1 MTDVEEDPVFSEDS
15 DTRTVDE
22 HVKADPDVHRNVGS
36 RVTAKDSDGEI
47 YLTYSLSGTDAGYFT
62 IVPATGQ
69 IKTMMKLDYEAK
81 NSFSVVVTA
90 TDPTDRSDTINITIE
105 VDDVAEAP
113 DIVPDG
119 VSVSGETDVDYNE
132 NGTGAVG
139 TYEAEGPE
147 AASARWTLDGP
158 DASHFMLDG
167 TAGMSTMLKF
177 KSAPDFEMPRGRP
190 MSDTNTNEYMVTVKA
205 EAGGEMAMQAV
216 NVMVT
221 NVVELGMLTGDGE
234 PQPTPRTSMDTVAT
248 YTLTAI
254 EDGPTVT
261 WSLDGT
267 DMSDFM
273 LEGTGMSRTLNFKNA
288 PDYEMPA
295 DADGDNEYMV
305 TVKAEAGGEM
315 AMQAVNVMVTNVVEL
330 GMLSGDGSFSYAEGG
345 TDTVATYTLTAIE
358 DGPTVTWSQDSTDMS
373 DFMLEG
379 TGMSRTLNVKNAPD
393 YEMPA
398 DA

>member
-1 MTDVEEDPVFSEDS
+1 MHIPDYMENGTAAAANYMATDPEGKAITWTVLGSTGDDTFDVEDLKVTAKGGPRTMLAFKSAPNYEAPEGGALADADADAKGNIYTVRLRAAVNDADDTLSTDGTTIAPTEMDFVTIMVGVTDVEETPAFSDDS
-15 DTRTVDE
+15 NTLTVDE
-22 HVKADPDVHRNVGS
+22 HVKADTDVHRNVGS

-69 IKTMMKLDYEAK
+69 IKTMMKLDYETK

-177 KSAPDFEMPRGRP
+177 KSTPDFEMPRGRP
-190 MSDTNTNEYMVTVKA
+190 MSDTNTNDYMVTVKA
-205 EAGGEMAMQAV
+205 EA
-216 NVMVT
+216 
-221 NVVELGMLTGDGE
+221 
-234 PQPTPRTSMDTVAT
+234 
-248 YTLTAI
+248 
-254 EDGPTVT
+254 
-261 WSLDGT
+261 
-267 DMSDFM
+267 
-273 LEGTGMSRTLNFKNA
+273 
-288 PDYEMPA
+288 
-295 DADGDNEYMV
+295 DGDMDMV
-305 TVKAEAGGEM
+305 EVTITVD
-315 AMQAVNVMVTNVVEL
+315 NVVEL

-345 TDTVATYTLTAIE
+345 TDAVGTYTLTAIE
-358 DGPTVTWSQDSTDMS
+358 DGPTVTWRP
-373 DFMLEG
+373 G
-379 TGMSRTLNVKNAPD
+379 R
-393 YEMPA
+393 Y
-398 DA
+398 